1 MQEVHPQLDP
11 LVSNWTTIVSPFLLP
26 PHTFSLSCISTKIK
40 LYIYLQAS
48 LEPTQVSPFRF
59 SLQSVLKVYFWSG
72 LRIFRKAGLFLK
84 EIYVCKT
91 MFSLFSRLLAI
102 YSSPSRSVL
111 TPQPF
116 QLTIYFTSKS
126 SYPDQVK
133 TSEYL
138 ISNIN
143 SILFIFL
150 FQSLNDPTTF
160 PANHISYFQILI
172 PILGKIVLHD

>member
-102 YSSPSRSVL
+102 YSSPSVL

-116 QLTIYFTSKS
+116 QLPIYFTSKS
-126 SYPDQVK
+126 LYPDQVK

-138 ISNIN
+138 NSNIN
-143 SILFIFL
+143 SILFNFFISIFKWPHNL
-150 FQSLNDPTTF
+150 S
-160 PANHISYFQILI
+160 S
-172 PILGKIVLHD
+172 